1 MIADEIK
8 KLNELKEAGVLSEDE
23 FNQAKENILGQKKF
37 KTSASGELFGLN
49 ENVWLTL
56 MNLSILA
63 GFIVPIL
70 GLVLPFVLWLLS
82 RDHSENADKVGRNL
96 VNWIASFIIYF
107 VICII
112 LMTIFIGWLLL
123 MVLVI
128 LTVIFVIIGAIKAAN
143 GEIWPYPL
151 SIPFLNVESD

>member
-8 KLNELKEAGVLSEDE
+8 KLSELKEAGILTEDE
-23 FNQAKENILGQKKF
+23 FNQAKEKLLGQANL
-37 KTSASGELFGLN
+37 KTNVSGELFGLN
-49 ENVWLTL
+49 ENIWLTL

-63 GFIVPIL
+63 GFVVPIL

-82 RDHSENADKVGRNL
+82 KEDSQKADQMGRNL

-107 VICII
+107 VLCII
-112 LMTIFIGWLLL
+112 LMAIFIGWLLL
-123 MVLVI
+123 IALVA

-151 SIPFLNVESD
+151 SIPFLKVES